1 MAPSSEPGLLV
12 LHALALMR
20 VADEEA
26 VAERFGLD
34 PGEARELLL
43 DGEARGWV
51 QRLRLADLSGWTL
64 TTSGSREHSN
74 RLALE
79 MADVEARRAVRAV
92 YEDFIPLNERFL
104 AAMTHWKVRPTLLEP
119 QAANDHRDP
128 RWDERVLIGLHVLVR
143 EARPLCARLEQ
154 VLDRFGGYADR
165 LTTAVRQVDR
175 GDMAWLDQL
184 RNVSLHAVWL
194 ELFDDLR
201 MSLQVEE
208 AAGGGSPR
216 GAA

>member
-20 VADEEA
+20 VADEDA
-26 VAERFGLD
+26 VVGRFVLD
-34 PGEARELLL
+34 PREVRELLL
-43 DGEARGWV
+43 DHEAQGWV
-51 QRLRLADLSGWTL
+51 QRLRLAGVSGWTL
-64 TTSGSREHSN
+64 TTSGYREHS
-74 RLALE
+74 RQLAAE
-79 MADVEARRAVRAV
+79 MADADAKRAVLAV

-104 AAMTHWKVRPTLLEP
+104 AALTHWKVRPTPLEP

-143 EARPLCARLEQ
+143 EVRPLCARLEQ
-154 VLDRFGGYADR
+154 VLDRFGGYEDR
-165 LTTAVRQVDR
+165 LTTALRRVDR
-175 GDMAWLDQL
+175 GEMAWLDQL

-208 AAGGGSPR
+208 AAG
-216 GAA
+216 A